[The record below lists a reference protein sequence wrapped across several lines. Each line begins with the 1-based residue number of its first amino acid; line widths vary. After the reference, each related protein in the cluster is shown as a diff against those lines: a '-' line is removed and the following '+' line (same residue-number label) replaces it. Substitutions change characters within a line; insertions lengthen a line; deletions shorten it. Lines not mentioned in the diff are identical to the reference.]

1 MMAEPS
7 APQAAA
13 GRHLLLF
20 DGVCALCSGVVQF
33 VLTRDRRRVF
43 DFAPLQ
49 SAAARE
55 VLQGFG
61 RDPAS
66 LDTFH
71 IIADYRGPAPVH
83 LDRARAAL
91 FLIAQLGWPWK
102 AASAL
107 RILPDAVLN
116 PVYDAVARHRYRVF
130 GRREQC
136 FLPRPE
142 DRDRF
147 IEGEAGL
154 KPGPTSAN

>member
-1 MMAEPS
+1 MADRL
-7 APQAAA
+7 APRAAA

-20 DGVCALCSGVVQF
+20 DGMCALCSGVVQF
-33 VLTRDRRRVF
+33 VLTRDGRRLF

-49 SAAARE
+49 SEAARE
-55 VLQGFG
+55 ALQRFG
-61 RDPAS
+61 RDAAS

-71 IIADYRGPAPVH
+71 IIADYRGPTPVH

-91 FLIAQLGWPWK
+91 FLTAQVGWPWK
-102 AASAL
+102 AASIG
-107 RILPDAVLN
+107 RILPDVVLN
-116 PVYDAVARHRYRVF
+116 PVYDFVARHRYRVF

-154 KPGPTSAN
+154 KPGPTSTN

>member
-1 MMAEPS
+1 MSHS
-7 APQAAA
+7 APRAAA

-20 DGVCALCSGVVQF
+20 DGMCALCSGVVQF
-33 VLTRDRRRVF
+33 VLTRDRRRIF

-49 SAAARE
+49 SEAAAE
-55 VLQGFG
+55 ALHQFG
-61 RDPAS
+61 QDPAS

-71 IIADYRGPAPVH
+71 IVVDYRGRAPVH

-91 FLIAQLGWPWK
+91 FLMAQLGWPWK
-102 AASAL
+102 AAGVL
-107 RILPDAVLN
+107 RILPDVVLN
-116 PVYDAVARHRYRVF
+116 PVYNFVARHRYRVF

-154 KPGPTSAN
+154 NPGPTSSN

>member
-1 MMAEPS
+1 MQKEDKE
-7 APQAAA
+7 
-13 GRHLLLF
+13 R
-20 DGVCALCSGVVQF
+20 VVSD
-33 VLTRDRRRVF
+33 LTEKLRN
-43 DFAPLQ
+43 
-49 SAAARE
+49 S
-55 VLQGFG
+55 
-61 RDPAS
+61 
-66 LDTFH
+66 DTM

-91 FLIAQLGWPWK
+91 LLIAQLGWPWK

-142 DRDRF
+142 DRGRF
-147 IEGEAGL
+147 IDEEAGL
-154 KPGPTSAN
+154 KPGPTSSN